1 AGFFLATVPM
11 LITEFYR
18 RAFIADESDH
28 FFGLL
33 LQHWI
38 LWIIYFLL
46 LISGSVLMILWR
58 MHKTMI
64 YNVDPELFPEGR
76 GRTFTAIGMGMP
88 ARLDRLMLP
97 PAPRSDNPES
107 TAITESATPAA
118 DPNDSRYG
126 ELAIESFP
134 SMCHVT
140 LHWDNY
146 TPELRRQVETELQKC
161 LEAAAPLDN
170 PAAGWFLNLSGMI
183 FGALIVVAVAEVL
196 LIVLFPR

>member
-1 AGFFLATVPM
+1 MRELELALWALLAFLLPVAVYFLILASLNRRNRPVLVTGLWDSVGLLAAVAGFFLATVPM

-18 RAFIADESDH
+18 RAFIAAESDH

-64 YNVDPELFPEGR
+64 YNVDPELFPEAM
-76 GRTFTAIGMGMP
+76 GRTFTAIGMGMT
-88 ARLDRLMLP
+88 ARLDRLMLT
-97 PAPRSDNPES
+97 PAPRSENSES

-140 LHWDNY
+140 LH
-146 TPELRRQVETELQKC
+146 
-161 LEAAAPLDN
+161 
-170 PAAGWFLNLSGMI
+170 
-183 FGALIVVAVAEVL
+183 
-196 LIVLFPR
+196 